1 MVFSQVKKCV
11 KYENSIC
18 FKLAML
24 YKFAKRYCKRR
35 LSLSVTFHLVSGFDE
50 AKGGVNIVGLLGAK
64 NHK

>member
-1 MVFSQVKKCV
+1 
-11 KYENSIC
+11 
-18 FKLAML
+18 ML